1 MLVLLLLLLFTDL
14 KMVGSMRRAS
24 LRLKLEIIYMALD
37 EGRKIQFAP
46 PQLIEFDSQVL
57 ISLFH
62 RLKLDV
68 VEQTNTEIHR

>member
-46 PQLIEFDSQVL
+46 PPVDRV
-57 ISLFH
+57 
-62 RLKLDV
+62 
-68 VEQTNTEIHR
+68 